1 MSLNREKKVKEFEII
16 QARDREIED
25 LKKKLN
31 ERDAEIEQLKADIRD
46 KYQSY
51 IDNYESI
58 GSLVYDA
65 KIRSEQMIRDAEEQ
79 RRAILESADQEAKQ
93 KIDDVQIEIDK
104 RIDEGEQRYK
114 TVEEE
119 LQGILGMINQV
130 QKKFMESY
138 RSINGIVRDLPGMEQ
153 QNPEDF

>member
-1 MSLNREKKVKEFEII
+1 MKEFEII
-16 QARDREIED
+16 QARDKEIEE
-25 LKKKLN
+25 LKRQLS
-31 ERDAEIEQLKADIRD
+31 EREAEVKQLKADIRD

-65 KIRSEQMIRDAEEQ
+65 KIRSEQMIREAEEQ
-79 RRAILESADQEAKQ
+79 RRQILESADNEAKQ
-93 KIDDVQIEIDK
+93 KIDDVQFEIDK

>member
-1 MSLNREKKVKEFEII
+1 MKEFEII

-138 RSINGIVRDLPGMEQ
+138 RSIKGIVRDLPGMEQ

>member
-1 MSLNREKKVKEFEII
+1 VKEFEII
-16 QARDREIED
+16 QARDREIEE
-25 LKKKLN
+25 LKKKLS
-31 ERDAEIEQLKADIRD
+31 EREAEVEKLKADIRD

-79 RRAILESADQEAKQ
+79 RRQILESADNEAKQ
-93 KIDDVQIEIDK
+93 KIDDVQFEIDR

-138 RSINGIVRDLPGMEQ
+138 RSINGIVRDLPGIEQ

>member
-1 MSLNREKKVKEFEII
+1 MKEFEII

>member
-1 MSLNREKKVKEFEII
+1 MKEFEII
-16 QARDREIED
+16 QARDKEIEE
-25 LKKKLN
+25 LKKKLG
-31 ERDAEIEQLKADIRD
+31 EREAEIERLKTDIRD

-65 KIRSEQMIRDAEEQ
+65 RIRSDQMIREAEDQ
-79 RRAILESADQEAKQ
+79 RRVILESADLEAKQ
-93 KIDDVQIEIDK
+93 KIDDVQTEIDK

-119 LQGILGMINQV
+119 LQSILGMINQV

-153 QNPEDF
+153 TKLEDF

>member
-1 MSLNREKKVKEFEII
+1 MKEFEII

-58 GSLVYDA
+58 GRLVYDA

>member
-1 MSLNREKKVKEFEII
+1 MNEYEII
-16 QARDREIED
+16 QERDREIEE
-25 LKKKLN
+25 LRKKLN
-31 ERDAEIEQLKADIRD
+31 ERDAEIERLKADIRD

-65 KIRSEQMIRDAEEQ
+65 KIRSDQMIRDAEEQ
-79 RRAILESADQEAKQ
+79 RRAILDSADLEAKQ
-93 KIDDVQIEIDK
+93 KIDDVQTEIDR

-119 LQGILGMINQV
+119 LQGILGLINQV

-138 RSINGIVRDLPGMEQ
+138 RSINGIVRDMPGLNQ
-153 QNPEDF
+153 KNPEDF

>member
-1 MSLNREKKVKEFEII
+1 MKEFEII

-58 GSLVYDA
+58 LSKY
-65 KIRSEQMIRDAEEQ
+65 
-79 RRAILESADQEAKQ
+79 
-93 KIDDVQIEIDK
+93 
-104 RIDEGEQRYK
+104 
-114 TVEEE
+114 
-119 LQGILGMINQV
+119 
-130 QKKFMESY
+130 
-138 RSINGIVRDLPGMEQ
+138 
-153 QNPEDF
+153 